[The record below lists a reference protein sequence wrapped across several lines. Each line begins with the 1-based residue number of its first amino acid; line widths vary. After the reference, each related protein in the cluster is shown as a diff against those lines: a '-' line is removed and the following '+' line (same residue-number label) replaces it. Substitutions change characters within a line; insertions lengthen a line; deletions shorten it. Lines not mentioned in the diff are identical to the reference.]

1 MNLKEKVLVYLLMLE
16 VVLCN
21 HDYDYDDFDE
31 DNIVYAKVVSCAKC
45 KLRDNPEVRAFIFE
59 DLDR

>member
-1 MNLKEKVLVYLLMLE
+1 MKHILLVFLLIKLIWLGMSQATA
-16 VVLCN
+16 
-21 HDYDYDDFDE
+21 DYEE
-31 DNIVYAKVVSCAKC
+31 DIVFAKVVSCAKC